1 MGLLVF
7 EAGDVC
13 EALSPFS
20 PNVLVFPVPRSE
32 QSLFWDLFRREQLV
46 SAYDSNISVVYYSL
60 LIIYIVVLYSHI
72 IFDAVVCSL
81 LSTIVAPI
89 TRSAVYP
96 DTHCSHRI

>member
-1 MGLLVF
+1 MGLLLVF

-20 PNVLVFPVPRSE
+20 PNALVFPVPRSE

-60 LIIYIVVLYSHI
+60 LIIYIVFYIRISYLM
-72 IFDAVVCSL
+72 L
-81 LSTIVAPI
+81 LCV
-89 TRSAVYP
+89 
-96 DTHCSHRI
+96 HCC